1 MARVDELNIYRKRDL
16 SLAEDVYKEIEE
28 KAFDYKE
35 FINDYF
41 KPMDISEKQREER
54 RKLANEMFNVF
65 LFLFSLVEVSQNYN
79 YLNVEYLVTQ
89 FELQYAP
96 LVMSYSRN
104 DEYISGYVDKV
115 SKDIVNTTVDN
126 VRKPKDSGENKFATS
141 DKRAALLSVNEANSV
156 ENYEELQEAI
166 ENGYTKK
173 SWCTMLDRKVR
184 DTHRVLEG
192 KTIPID
198 EYFEVG
204 DDLLLFPR
212 DEENCINNLGNIA
225 NCRCSLK
232 FS

>member
-126 VRKPKDSGENKFATS
+126 VRKPKDSSENKFATS

-212 DEENCINNLGNIA
+212 DEENCENIENIA
-225 NCRCSLK
+225 GCRCSLK
-232 FS
+232 YS